1 MRRHL
6 FWLFTAVVLGLAC
19 HVAYLLFVPI
29 RTFSAAIDTAL
40 GPEHG
45 NRFVLLGSQA
55 QLKLVPFASTEH
67 VVGICKFSVAEG
79 PVKVTATLPEGFWS
93 FAVYTIRGR
102 QVYAINDTQ
111 ADTNTFSVE
120 LSQDKG
126 LLSQIMGVGED
137 TNDIAGDDIGWR
149 IAITEKQGLAILW
162 LAVAD
167 PLLRKDVEDVVK
179 QTRCARV
186 EG

>member
-6 FWLFTAVVLGLAC
+6 FWLITACILGLAC
-19 HVAYLLFVPI
+19 HVAYLLFVPS
-29 RTFSAAIDTAL
+29 RTFNAAIDTAL
-40 GPEHG
+40 GSDQG
-45 NRFVLLGSQA
+45 NRFVLLDTKA
-55 QLKLVPFASTEH
+55 QLKLVPFASSEH
-67 VVGICKFSVAEG
+67 VVGICKFNVSQG

-102 QVYAINDTQ
+102 QVYSINDTQ

-120 LSQDKG
+120 ISQDRG
-126 LLSQIMGVGED
+126 LLSQLVGESED
-137 TNDIAGDDIGWR
+137 TNDIAGEDIGWR

-167 PLLRKDVEDVVK
+167 PLLRKEVEDVVE
-179 QTRCARV
+179 QSRCATMN
-186 EG
+186 G